1 MSTQITLK
9 QSAIKAVSFAMAK
22 NDIRYYLNGMCIQHN
37 GEETRIIATDGH
49 RLHMVR
55 VEHKDGLVI
64 DPIECIIPDT
74 LVNTIIK
81 AKASRH
87 DKIREVILTIDG
99 DKVSAVLPD
108 GTEAISKL
116 IDGKFPDYTRVIPE
130 SFNGQPAQYNI
141 GYVSD
146 IFAGHMA
153 YHEVKRPL
161 VGFNYNG
168 DSCGGICYAG
178 FCAIVMPLRAEC
190 IVSGLDFMKAPM
202 RKPEAAESVA

>member
-1 MSTQITLK
+1 MSTKITLA

-81 AKASRH
+81 AKAPKH
-87 DKIREVILTIDG
+87 DKLREVHITIDG

-108 GTEAISKL
+108 GTESIAKL
-116 IDGKFPDYTRVIPE
+116 IDGKFPDYTRVIPD
-130 SFNGQPAQYNI
+130 SFNGQPAQYNCD
-141 GYVSD
+141 YVSD

-153 YHEVKRPL
+153 YHGVKTPL
-161 VGFNYNG
+161 VGFSYNG
-168 DSCGGICYAG
+168 DSCGGICYGG
-178 FCAIVMPLRAEC
+178 FCAIVMSLRAEC
-190 IVSGLDFMKAPM
+190 VVSGLDTMRSAM
-202 RKPEAAESVA
+202 RKPEPAQAVA